1 MALLSSTLLLRTHSL
16 TLLTISFYLLY
27 WPGQLLNATPV
38 WLLGESMSIRPAEFA
53 HDEPT
58 LDSPSSS
65 LPILPGSRQRN
76 APAGGFRPP
85 SLAGSLP
92 VSAAAAAQTG
102 GGDSQGELELL
113 ALLAL
118 VVAGYAFM
126 QFVFAGDLA
135 LLAMPSSSSSSSTP
149 NKSSSSS
156 SASPS
161 KPQQQPSSSST
172 MSSRYGE
179 ELHTLFAAQSRWL
192 TFSGLRMLGSA
203 ALAAWIYVFHS
214 HGNAFPTVSSAVAGG
229 PVLLANRVTF
239 TVALCDMLFWGYF
252 WTSVKEETRLVAQNV
267 ARLREAEDL
276 D

>member
-58 LDSPSSS
+58 PDSPSSS

-76 APAGGFRPP
+76 APAGGFRAP

-92 VSAAAAAQTG
+92 VSAAAAQTSWG
-102 GGDSQGELELL
+102 SQGELELL

-135 LLAMPSSSSSSSTP
+135 LLAMPSSSSSSTP
-149 NKSSSSS
+149 NKTSSSSS
-156 SASPS
+156 TSPS
-161 KPQQQPSSSST
+161 SKTQQQSSSS

-214 HGNAFPTVSSAVAGG
+214 HGNAFPVISSSAG
-229 PVLLANRVTF
+229 PSLLANRVTF
-239 TVALCDMLFWGYF
+239 TVALSDMLFWGYF
-252 WTSVKEETRLVAQNV
+252 WTSVKEETRQVAQNV
-267 ARLREAEDL
+267 ARLREAEDV